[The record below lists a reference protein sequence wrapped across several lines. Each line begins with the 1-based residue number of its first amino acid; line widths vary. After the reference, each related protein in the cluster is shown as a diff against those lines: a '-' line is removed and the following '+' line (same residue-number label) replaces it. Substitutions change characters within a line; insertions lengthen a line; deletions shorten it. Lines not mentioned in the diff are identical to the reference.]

1 VHANAAAPALFALA
15 SSTVLPLPPHH
26 IGAPLDAAV
35 APRFAAS
42 NSMVLLLLLPIS
54 PSPLLPANPL
64 SPRIKFAFFSFEGE
78 EEVLKCNCVKSGH
91 ARAKAGAAPA
101 SAPTKPEYTIFG

>member
-1 VHANAAAPALFALA
+1 MHANAAAPALFALA

-26 IGAPLDAAV
+26 IGAPLDAAA

-64 SPRIKFAFFSFEGE
+64 LSPRIKFAFFSFEGE
-78 EEVLKCNCVKSGH
+78 EEVLKKEVISCGP
-91 ARAKAGAAPA
+91 ARRAMLLMSPLVW
-101 SAPTKPEYTIFG
+101 SFGVLAI